1 MLKQFGRQAGDTLI
15 EVLFSIT
22 VFSAVAIGAAA
33 IMTQGMAVAQ
43 NSLEINL
50 VRNAIDSQ
58 AELLRYLQN
67 AKLTTIG
74 RGTAGTTSD
83 DTDIMRLASIWDN
96 IVGNGGSDSLIVDNA
111 ADFNDLQKFEQCKFD
126 GSLAEQPLVAE
137 ASDLSSVF
145 YLDTKDASIVKF
157 SGLDANRFK
166 DAEIYAQVRQPNE
179 ADAAMGAQSWTEMVW
194 IQAVQSR
201 DMDRLSETVAYDFH
215 IRACWE
221 ASGPD
226 LDMLKLGTIV
236 RLYVPR
242 EDAR

>member
-1 MLKQFGRQAGDTLI
+1 MLKGLGRRAGDTLI

-96 IVGNGGSDSLIVDNA
+96 IVGNGAADSLIVDGA
-111 ADFNDLQKFEQCKFD
+111 ADFNKLETFEQCRFD
-126 GSLAEQPLVAE
+126 ASLADQPLVRRQPA
-137 ASDLSSVF
+137 DLSKIF
-145 YLDTKDASIVKF
+145 YLDTRDASIVKF
-157 SGLDANRFK
+157 GDDPSRFK
-166 DAEIYAQVRQPNE
+166 GSEIYAQIRQPSE
-179 ADAAMGAQSWTEMVW
+179 VDLAAGAQSWSEMVW
-194 IQAVQSR
+194 IQAVQSSGV
-201 DMDRLSETVAYDFH
+201 DRLSETVAYDFH

-221 ASGPD
+221 ASGPN

>member
-1 MLKQFGRQAGDTLI
+1 MLKGLGRRAGDTLI

-83 DTDIMRLASIWDN
+83 DTDIMRLAGIWDN
-96 IVGNGGSDSLIVDNA
+96 IVGNGAADSLIVDSA
-111 ADFNDLQKFEQCKFD
+111 ADFNKLETFEQCRFD
-126 GSLAEQPLVAE
+126 ASLADQPLVRQPA
-137 ASDLSSVF
+137 DLSKIF
-145 YLDTKDASIVKF
+145 YLDTRDASIVKDASDF
-157 SGLDANRFK
+157 SRFK
-166 DAEIYAQVRQPNE
+166 DTEIYAQIRQPSE
-179 ADAAMGAQSWTEMVW
+179 VDLAAGAQSWSEMVW
-194 IQAVQSR
+194 IQAVQSSGV
-201 DMDRLSETVAYDFH
+201 DRLSETVAYDFH

-221 ASGPD
+221 ASGPN